1 MTSKTLKQIEEFIHI
16 ILNQKVI
23 LDKDLAAL
31 YEAETKA
38 LLQAVK
44 EIPKDFMFH
53 LSNQEVK
60 SLRSQIV
67 TSKGRGRIGSPLYEF
82 TEKVLLSYQVY

>member
-44 EIPKDFMFH
+44 RNTERFYV
-53 LSNQEVK
+53 SSVK
-60 SLRSQIV
+60 S
-67 TSKGRGRIGSPLYEF
+67 RG
-82 TEKVLLSYQVY
+82 